1 MTLRII
7 ILLLSSF
14 LFFNN
19 YFSQNKKYQKETFK
33 VLGNCGM
40 CKSKIENTAQ
50 SLEGVKYAK
59 WDNNKKIIK
68 VKFQKN
74 LIDLASIQNSIAA
87 VGYDTELYRASDEV
101 YDKLHYCCKYDRE

>member
-19 YFSQNKKYQKETFK
+19 SFSQNKKYQKETFK

-40 CKSKIENTAQ
+40 CKSKIENTAE
-50 SLEGVKYAK
+50 SLDGVKYAR
-59 WDNNKKIIK
+59 WDNEKKILK
-68 VKFQKN
+68 VKFQKKI
-74 LIDLASIQNSIAA
+74 IDLVSIQKAIAT

-101 YDKLHYCCKYDRE
+101 YEKLHYCCKYDRE